1 MVGWVWIVIAALGG
15 SFVTAVA
22 LSCCV
27 AAGNADR
34 QMERIEWPAY
44 PR

>member
-1 MVGWVWIVIAALGG
+1 MIHWVWVLIAA
-15 SFVTAVA
+15 FVSAGLTVVA

-34 QMERIEWPAY
+34 QSERIEWPEY
-44 PR
+44 PK

>member
-1 MVGWVWIVIAALGG
+1 MVSWVLVVIAALGG

-34 QMERIEWPAY
+34 QSERIEWPEY
-44 PR
+44 PH